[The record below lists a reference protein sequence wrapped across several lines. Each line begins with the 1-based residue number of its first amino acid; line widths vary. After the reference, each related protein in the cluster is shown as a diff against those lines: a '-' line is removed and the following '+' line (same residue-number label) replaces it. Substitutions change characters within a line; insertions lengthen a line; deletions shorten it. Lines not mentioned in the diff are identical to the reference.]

1 MRGKIDEP
9 KNRGKTDRG
18 NNYVTINYS
27 DQRYKK
33 PFQKLR
39 NGYLH
44 GRLKECLC
52 DCLSRQ
58 TVN

>member
-1 MRGKIDEP
+1 MISNKQQATSALKMRGKIDEP

-39 NGYLH
+39 NGY
-44 GRLKECLC
+44 
-52 DCLSRQ
+52 
-58 TVN
+58 